1 MLTPLQ
7 EEVAALIAALA
18 EAKDFAL
25 AGGAALIMRE
35 QIERRTRDLDFF
47 GLSAAA
53 VDRLVPAAEQA
64 LRRSGFDVER
74 VLSGAGFAQL
84 VVQGFGEQTEVDL
97 AADARLF
104 PAELGRAGIPL
115 LSSEELAVDKVLAV
129 FGRAEARDFID
140 LMAVETQFD
149 LGRLFTLAAEK
160 DGVSIHGCSR
170 TWSVVSRVSVGPSFR
185 SMTRPTRSLNTS
197 SHDGGTPSRSPGSR
211 HEDMARNAIRGQTL
225 VSASDLLGWLHPER
239 GTSPAM
245 TKGTMENCWDSS
257 AG

>member
-7 EEVAALIAALA
+7 EEVAAVIAALA

-35 QIERRTRDLDFF
+35 QIERGTRDLDFF

-53 VDRLVPAAEQA
+53 VDRLVPVAEQA

-74 VLSGAGFAQL
+74 VLSGTGFARL

-140 LMAVETQFD
+140 LMAMETQFD

-160 DGVSIHGCSR
+160 DPGFDPRVFADVVGR
-170 TWSVVSRVSVGPSFR
+170 VSRLSRAEFPIDDQTYEKLEQVVTRWRDRALELVREQSLGTGEQRDRGPD
-185 SMTRPTRSLNTS
+185 TGLSL
-197 SHDGGTPSRSPGSR
+197 
-211 HEDMARNAIRGQTL
+211 
-225 VSASDLLGWLHPER
+225 
-239 GTSPAM
+239 
-245 TKGTMENCWDSS
+245 
-257 AG
+257 

>member
-7 EEVAALIAALA
+7 EEVAAVIAALE
-18 EAKDFAL
+18 EAKEFAL

-35 QIERRTRDLDFF
+35 QIERVTRDLDFF

-53 VDRLVPAAEQA
+53 VDRLVPSVEQA
-64 LRRSGFDVER
+64 LRRAGFDVET
-74 VLSGAGFAQL
+74 VISGTGFARL

-115 LSSEELAVDKVLAV
+115 LTSEELAVDKVLAV

-140 LMAVETQFD
+140 LMAMESQFD

-160 DGVSIHGCSR
+160 DRGFDPRVFADMVGRLSR
-170 TWSVVSRVSVGPSFR
+170 LSRAEFPIDDDAYEKLQQVVAQWRDRALNISRQQSRGAGGQRDRGPD
-185 SMTRPTRSLNTS
+185 T
-197 SHDGGTPSRSPGSR
+197 G
-211 HEDMARNAIRGQTL
+211 
-225 VSASDLLGWLHPER
+225 LGL
-239 GTSPAM
+239 
-245 TKGTMENCWDSS
+245 
-257 AG
+257 